1 MNIVKKEILE
11 FSEKETEAAEL
22 VIDMCYGIKREA
34 TNPELIKLAEAII
47 CRLNELW
54 GYVEVY

>member
-11 FSEKETEAAEL
+11 FSEKETKAVEL
-22 VIDMCYGIKREA
+22 VTDMCYGIKRESA
-34 TNPELIKLAEAII
+34 NPELIKLAEEII
-47 CRLNELW
+47 CKLNELW